1 MLSYYCHARY
11 NFEEIFQHFE
21 KSIKEINYKSVQFC
35 SIITFYSVFI
45 RRKYYFVSDFKK
57 YMTNL
62 KKGDKVM
69 FDLPNAGGQQIGEVT
84 DVLEKCVQVKY
95 NSASYSNLMT
105 LDKDR
110 ILEKLPETLGSK

>member
-1 MLSYYCHARY
+1 
-11 NFEEIFQHFE
+11 
-21 KSIKEINYKSVQFC
+21 
-35 SIITFYSVFI
+35 
-45 RRKYYFVSDFKK
+45 
-57 YMTNL
+57 MTNL